1 MNFEMSNGMIVT
13 IVLGFMLFDV
23 LIFVFIFLKRASRKT
38 FSSEQ
43 SQYIHSHWIRIIDS
57 FNYDPKNSIMDADK
71 LLNYALEKRG
81 VKGSTI
87 GEKLQQ
93 QQAVSLFSDINNA
106 WNAHKIRNR
115 IAHELAE
122 MDIEKLKT
130 ALQQFKKAL
139 NDLGAKL

>member
-1 MNFEMSNGMIVT
+1 MIIA
-13 IVLGFMLFDV
+13 IVLGFMLFDL
-23 LIFVFIFLKRASRKT
+23 LIFVFIFLKRAGRKT

-81 VKGSTI
+81 IQGSTI
-87 GEKLQQ
+87 GEKLKQPH
-93 QQAVSLFSDINNA
+93 AVSLFSDINDA
-106 WNAHKIRNR
+106 WNAHKVRNR
-115 IAHELAE
+115 IAHELSE
-122 MDIEKLKT
+122 IDVERLKI
-130 ALQQFKKAL
+130 ALHQFKKAL